1 MKLKVCGMRDPQNIH
16 ELIALQPDY
25 MGFIFYEQSPRHVV
39 ELPAV
44 EIPASIQKVGVFVN
58 AAMEYMEEK
67 NALFNFD
74 LIQLHG
80 NESPEYC
87 RQLHEKGFKIIKAFG
102 ISDRFEF
109 SITEHYKAYCS
120 FFLFDTKGKLPGGN
134 GTRFNWNLLNKY
146 DNEIPYFLSGGIDL
160 NNTAFIKTLS
170 QDKFNI
176 HAVDVN
182 SRFELEPALKDIPKV
197 AQLKAELAQTYPIA
211 L

>member
-1 MKLKVCGMRDPQNIH
+1 MKLKVCGMRDPQNIR

-25 MGFIFYEQSPRHVV
+25 IGFIFYEKSPRNV
-39 ELPAV
+39 EALPAV
-44 EIPASIQKVGVFVN
+44 DIPKEIKKVGVFVN
-58 AAMEYMEEK
+58 SPIGFIEEK
-67 NALFNFD
+67 NSEFNFD

-80 NESPEYC
+80 DESPDFC
-87 RQLHEKGFKIIKAFG
+87 KQLHEKGFKIIKAFG
-102 ISDRFEF
+102 INDRFEF

-134 GTRFNWNLLNKY
+134 GTRFNWTLLSKY

-160 NNTAFIKTLS
+160 NNTTFIKTLS
-170 QDKFNI
+170 RDEFNI

-197 AQLKAELAQTYPIA
+197 KKLKAELAQTYPVTP
-211 L
+211 